1 MDYSIPITYTLSIH
15 KVHKYLNWGFVH
27 LVGIW
32 LSAISLNVCTV
43 GEGPTCKTLEV
54 PPGKMHLTR
63 VDITASVSCKSKTQT
78 NLMANICILYRSQ
91 TSVTWLQTIYFSRKV
106 AVVMQSIGP
115 TGGSEASYLWYCC
128 WDLLLGEDFKIAL
141 VTRRATEDNIA
152 TL

>member
-1 MDYSIPITYTLSIH
+1 MVSTAQEFTMDYSIPIAYTLSIH

-27 LVGIW
+27 LVGMW

-78 NLMANICILYRSQ
+78 DLMANICILKHQSLDHRKFISPGRLRLSCKASDSQ
-91 TSVTWLQTIYFSRKV
+91 G
-106 AVVMQSIGP
+106 AVKLATCGIAAE
-115 TGGSEASYLWYCC
+115 TYC
-128 WDLLLGEDFKIAL
+128 WERILK
-141 VTRRATEDNIA
+141 
-152 TL
+152 